1 MHKAD
6 YWEERSKAYE
16 DIVDKMEVPLVDVD
30 FVIDVFGARFLTSDM
45 LG

>member
-16 DIVDKMEVPLVDVD
+16 DIIDKLEVPLVDVD
-30 FVIDVFGARFLTSDM
+30 LLISVVGAGFLTSD
-45 LG
+45 LLA